1 MKDTSRTYGPV
12 SVVSHVG
19 CCHVLVPETYTAV
32 IATRLLLLLLLLA
45 LLM

>member
-1 MKDTSRTYGPV
+1 MTGISRTYGPV

-19 CCHVLVPETYTAV
+19 CCHVLVPGTYTAV
-32 IATRLLLLLLLLA
+32 IATRLLLLLLA